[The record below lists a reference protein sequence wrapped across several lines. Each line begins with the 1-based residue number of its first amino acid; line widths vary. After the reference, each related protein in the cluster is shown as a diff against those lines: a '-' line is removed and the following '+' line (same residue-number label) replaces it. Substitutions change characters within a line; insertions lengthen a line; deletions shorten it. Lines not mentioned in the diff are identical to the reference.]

1 VYAVLKQDP
10 VAGLSISTYVLTCML
25 LTLALFS
32 SGDWLKLEK
41 PDSFS
46 FEYNVEE
53 NQCQG
58 SQQSVTVTRRQT
70 EEEEEEEEE
79 REET

>member
-53 NQCQG
+53 NQYQD
-58 SQQSVTVTRRQT
+58 SQQSVIFVTRHQT
-70 EEEEEEEEE
+70 EEEQEEE
-79 REET
+79 

>member
-1 VYAVLKQDP
+1 MYAVLKQDP

-53 NQCQG
+53 NQYQD
-58 SQQSVTVTRRQT
+58 SQQSVIFVTRHQT
-70 EEEEEEEEE
+70 EEEQEEE
-79 REET
+79 

>member
-1 VYAVLKQDP
+1 MYAVLKQDP
-10 VAGLSISTYVLTCML
+10 VAGLTISTYVLTCML

-53 NQCQG
+53 NQGQG
-58 SQQSVTVTRRQT
+58 SQQSATFLTRCQT
-70 EEEEEEEEE
+70 EEE
-79 REET
+79 

>member
-1 VYAVLKQDP
+1 VYAALKQDP

-25 LTLALFS
+25 LALALFS

-58 SQQSVTVTRRQT
+58 SQQSVTFRNRCQT
-70 EEEEEEEEE
+70 EKEEEEE
-79 REET
+79 